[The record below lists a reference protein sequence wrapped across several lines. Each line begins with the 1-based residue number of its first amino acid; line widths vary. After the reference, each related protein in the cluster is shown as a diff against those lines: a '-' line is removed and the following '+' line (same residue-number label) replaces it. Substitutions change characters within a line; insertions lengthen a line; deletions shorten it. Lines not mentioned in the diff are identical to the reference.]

1 VNKMEELQDN
11 IKITIKTELNKTED
25 KNDLIYAMTNIVDI
39 DYDVKDKEIIG
50 KSTDYKKLMNL
61 YDRLRNKQT
70 THIARK
76 VLMRNS
82 EKDMTYIL
90 FNKQAAAIDSIV
102 ICENSKESP
111 LGPIFMK
118 IKTENILEF
127 IDWFVPRYK
136 T

>member
-1 VNKMEELQDN
+1 MEELQDN

-111 LGPIFMK
+111 L
-118 IKTENILEF
+118 
-127 IDWFVPRYK
+127 
-136 T
+136 

>member
-1 VNKMEELQDN
+1 
-11 IKITIKTELNKTED
+11 
-25 KNDLIYAMTNIVDI
+25 
-39 DYDVKDKEIIG
+39 
-50 KSTDYKKLMNL
+50 
-61 YDRLRNKQT
+61 
-70 THIARK
+70 
-76 VLMRNS
+76 MRNS

-90 FNKQAAAIDSIV
+90 FNKQAAVIDSIV

>member
-1 VNKMEELQDN
+1 MEELQDS
-11 IKITIKTELNKTED
+11 IKITIKTELNKTEN
-25 KNDLIYAMTNIVDI
+25 KNNIINAMTNIVDI
-39 DYDVKDKEIIG
+39 DYDVKNKEIIG

-61 YDRLRNKQT
+61 HDRLRNKQT

-82 EKDMTYIL
+82 DKDMTYIL

-118 IKTENILEF
+118 IKAENILEF
-127 IDWFVPRYK
+127 IDWFVPRHK

>member
-1 VNKMEELQDN
+1 MEKLQDN
-11 IKITIKTELNKTED
+11 INITIKTELNKTED
-25 KNDLIYAMTNIVDI
+25 KNDLINAMTNIVDI
-39 DYDVKDKEIIG
+39 NYDVKDKEIIG
-50 KSTDYKKLMNL
+50 KSTDYKKLINL
-61 YDRLRNKQT
+61 YNRLRNKQT

-90 FNKQAAAIDSIV
+90 FNKQAAVIDSIV

>member
-1 VNKMEELQDN
+1 MEELQDN

>member
-1 VNKMEELQDN
+1 MEELQDN
-11 IKITIKTELNKTED
+11 IKITIKTELNKTEN
-25 KNDLIYAMTNIVDI
+25 KNDLINAMTNIVDI
-39 DYDVKDKEIIG
+39 DYDVKNKEIIG
-50 KSTDYKKLMNL
+50 KSANYKKLINL
-61 YDRLRNKQT
+61 HDRLRNKQT

-82 EKDMTYIL
+82 DEDMTYIL

-102 ICENSKESP
+102 ICENYKEST

-127 IDWFVPRYK
+127 IDWFVPRHK

>member
-1 VNKMEELQDN
+1 MEKLQDN
-11 IKITIKTELNKTED
+11 IKITIKTELNKTEN
-25 KNDLIYAMTNIVDI
+25 KNNLINAMTNIVDI
-39 DYDVKDKEIIG
+39 DYDVKNKEIIG

-61 YDRLRNKQT
+61 HDRLRNKQT

-82 EKDMTYIL
+82 DKDMTYIL

-118 IKTENILEF
+118 IKAENILEF
-127 IDWFVPRYK
+127 IDWFVPRHK

>member
-1 VNKMEELQDN
+1 MEELQDN
-11 IKITIKTELNKTED
+11 IKITIKTEMNKTED

>member
-1 VNKMEELQDN
+1 MEELQDN

-25 KNDLIYAMTNIVDI
+25 KTNLIDAMANIVDI
-39 DYDVKDKEIIG
+39 DYDVRGKEIIG
-50 KSTDYKKLMNL
+50 KFTDYKKLMNL
-61 YDRLRNKQT
+61 YDTLRNRQT

-127 IDWFVPRYK
+127 IDWFVPRHK

>member
-1 VNKMEELQDN
+1 MEELQDN

-25 KNDLIYAMTNIVDI
+25 KTNLIDAMANIVDI
-39 DYDVKDKEIIG
+39 DYDVRGKEIIG
-50 KSTDYKKLMNL
+50 KFTDYKKLMNL
-61 YDRLRNKQT
+61 YDTLRNRQT

-76 VLMRNS
+76 VLMRN
-82 EKDMTYIL
+82 
-90 FNKQAAAIDSIV
+90 SIV

>member
-1 VNKMEELQDN
+1 MEELQDN

-39 DYDVKDKEIIG
+39 DYDVRDKEIIG

>member
-1 VNKMEELQDN
+1 MEELQDN

-25 KNDLIYAMTNIVDI
+25 KTNLIDAMANIVDI
-39 DYDVKDKEIIG
+39 DYDVRGKEIIG
-50 KSTDYKKLMNL
+50 KFTDYKKLMNL
-61 YDRLRNKQT
+61 YDTLRNRQT
-70 THIARK
+70 TH
-76 VLMRNS
+76 MRNS

-90 FNKQAAAIDSIV
+90 FNKQAAAINSIV

>member
-1 VNKMEELQDN
+1 MEELQDN

-118 IKTENILEF
+118 TENILEF

>member
-1 VNKMEELQDN
+1 MEKLQDN
-11 IKITIKTELNKTED
+11 IKITIKTELNKTEN
-25 KNDLIYAMTNIVDI
+25 KNNLINAMTNIVNI
-39 DYDVKDKEIIG
+39 DYDVKNKEIIG

-61 YDRLRNKQT
+61 HDRLRNKQT

-82 EKDMTYIL
+82 DKDMTYIL

-118 IKTENILEF
+118 IKAENILEF
-127 IDWFVPRYK
+127 IDWFVPRHK

>member
-1 VNKMEELQDN
+1 MEKLQDN
-11 IKITIKTELNKTED
+11 INITIKTELNKTED
-25 KNDLIYAMTNIVDI
+25 KNDLINAMTNIVDI
-39 DYDVKDKEIIG
+39 NYDVKDKEIIG
-50 KSTDYKKLMNL
+50 KSTDYKKLINL
-61 YDRLRNKQT
+61 YNRLRNKQT

-76 VLMRNS
+76 VLLRNS

-118 IKTENILEF
+118 IKAENILEF

>member
-1 VNKMEELQDN
+1 MEKLQDN
-11 IKITIKTELNKTED
+11 INITIKTELNKTED
-25 KNDLIYAMTNIVDI
+25 KNDLINAMTNIVDI
-39 DYDVKDKEIIG
+39 NYDVKDKEIIG
-50 KSTDYKKLMNL
+50 KSTDYKKLINL
-61 YDRLRNKQT
+61 YNRLRNKQT

-76 VLMRNS
+76 VLLRNS

-90 FNKQAAAIDSIV
+90 FNKQAAVIDSIV

>member
-1 VNKMEELQDN
+1 MEELQDS
-11 IKITIKTELNKTED
+11 IKITIKTELNKTEN
-25 KNDLIYAMTNIVDI
+25 KNDLINAMTNIVDI
-39 DYDVKDKEIIG
+39 DYDVKNKEIIG

-61 YDRLRNKQT
+61 HDRLRNKQT

-82 EKDMTYIL
+82 DKDMTYIL

-102 ICENSKESP
+102 ICENYKESP

-118 IKTENILEF
+118 IKAENILEF
-127 IDWFVPRYK
+127 IDWFVPRHK

>member
-1 VNKMEELQDN
+1 MEELQDN

-111 LGPIFMK
+111 LGPILMK

>member
-1 VNKMEELQDN
+1 MEELQDS
-11 IKITIKTELNKTED
+11 IKITIKTELNKTEN
-25 KNDLIYAMTNIVDI
+25 KNDLINAMTNIVDI
-39 DYDVKDKEIIG
+39 DYDVKNKEIIG
-50 KSTDYKKLMNL
+50 KSTNYKKLINL
-61 YDRLRNKQT
+61 HDRLRNKQT

-82 EKDMTYIL
+82 DEDMTYIL

-102 ICENSKESP
+102 ICENYKESP

-118 IKTENILEF
+118 IKAKDILEF
-127 IDWFVPRYK
+127 IDWFVPRHK

>member
-1 VNKMEELQDN
+1 MEELQDN

-90 FNKQAAAIDSIV
+90 FNKQAAAINSIV

>member
-1 VNKMEELQDN
+1 MEKLQDN
-11 IKITIKTELNKTED
+11 INITIKTELNKTED
-25 KNDLIYAMTNIVDI
+25 KNDLINAMTNIVDI

-90 FNKQAAAIDSIV
+90 FNKQAAVIDSIV

>member
-1 VNKMEELQDN
+1 MEELQDN

-39 DYDVKDKEIIG
+39 DYDVKNKEIIG
-50 KSTDYKKLMNL
+50 KSTNYKKLINL
-61 YDRLRNKQT
+61 HDRLRNKQT

>member
-1 VNKMEELQDN
+1 MEKLQDN
-11 IKITIKTELNKTED
+11 INITIKTELNKTED
-25 KNDLIYAMTNIVDI
+25 KNDLINAMTNIVDI
-39 DYDVKDKEIIG
+39 NYDVKDKEIIG
-50 KSTDYKKLMNL
+50 KSTDYKKLINL
-61 YDRLRNKQT
+61 YNRLRNKQT

-76 VLMRNS
+76 VLLRNS

-90 FNKQAAAIDSIV
+90 FNKQAAVIDSIV

-111 LGPIFMK
+111 LGPIYMK

>member
-1 VNKMEELQDN
+1 MEKLQDN
-11 IKITIKTELNKTED
+11 IKITIKTELNKTEN
-25 KNDLIYAMTNIVDI
+25 KNNLINAMTNIVDI
-39 DYDVKDKEIIG
+39 GYDVKNKEIIG

-61 YDRLRNKQT
+61 HDRLRNKQT

-82 EKDMTYIL
+82 DKDMTYIL

-118 IKTENILEF
+118 IKAENILEF
-127 IDWFVPRYK
+127 IDWFVPRHK